1 MPGIAKADLTWNSV
15 KGIFIPTKDEE
26 IMEVRKLIKLADY
39 EACSALAYHKP
50 SQSPTK
56 SIWQ

>member
-1 MPGIAKADLTWNSV
+1 MKSEKKTIAEKQLEKGMGVIGQAIAATAGAVHGTVNAVDL
-15 KGIFIPTKDEE
+15 
-26 IMEVRKLIKLADY
+26 
-39 EACSALAYHKP
+39 ALAYHKP